1 MMVNEGVCRMRAKE
15 GTRPLQS
22 MPPAQRRS
30 GWAAALVT
38 ILCWLSAAS
47 VPCEGSAPL
56 FSGSLTWR
64 VHPQFAS
71 GVRQVEFTLDT
82 AFEMNV
88 SHTAAS
94 GCKYTVGE
102 AVSCTD
108 GTARWGRLCVDQYSR
123 TLNLLEALN
132 PYETEGKC
140 PGADNVFVVKETRH
154 INGANIVFGRL
165 QLNVTVQQEAFALI
179 AFLATGRRVADEDA
193 SGGAAM
199 SAGTLMPQCNANM
212 SRLASLP
219 CSVNTHHRQYN
230 ATLPIE
236 FGLFKTPTQQQAKA
250 LRYFGSLKLS
260 HEEKAGSWAAMDG
273 DSGLYRQ
280 FPSLETLVALCATM
294 PASTL
299 YKCNATGEELR
310 NYFSPRPVIP
320 GVIEVAVTP
329 FTQSS
334 VTFQNPWGQVRTRS
348 LQGIAEESAPF
359 RYWYFPGYLGTYAA
373 PHPPLHLKAFDLD
386 G

>member
-47 VPCEGSAPL
+47 VPCQGSAPL

-108 GTARWGRLCVDQYSR
+108 GTARWGRLCVDQYRR

-132 PYETEGKC
+132 QYETEGKC
-140 PGADNVFVVKETRH
+140 PGADNVFVVKETTH

-294 PASTL
+294 PASTS
-299 YKCNATGEELR
+299 YKCDAKGEELR

-334 VTFQNPWGQVRTRS
+334 VTFRNPWGQVRTRS